1 MYPAFVAFPAREF
14 MMLRIASILVVSL
27 GLLISPAVAVSAQS
41 ETMMYD
47 HVHLA
52 VPEPATAAAWY
63 SRHFG
68 GDSVDGRTDRTLI
81 GVTRFI
87 FRQETNARPSEGGA
101 VDHLGFSVMDLNAKL
116 RELEAD
122 GAIITTPRREV
133 DGLFPISFVVDPW
146 GVRLEIIED
155 PQHLGFHH
163 IHLRTTEV
171 EATMQAYLNIFGGVR
186 TPMRGSRDAIL
197 YPGNV
202 WLMFTN
208 GEGFQT
214 AGSAIDHLGWRAL
227 DLIPKMNEMRSK
239 GATVTRGPNDLTF
252 ENGMIHIY
260 FIDGPR
266 DVTIEI
272 VQRAR
277 NMR

>member
-1 MYPAFVAFPAREF
+1 
-14 MMLRIASILVVSL
+14 MLRITSIIFAVF
-27 GLLISPAVAVSAQS
+27 GLSAMWAGALNAQS

-52 VPEPATAAAWY
+52 VPDPAAAASWY

-68 GDSVDGRTDRTLI
+68 GDPVDGRDDRTLI

-87 FRQETNARPSEGGA
+87 FRETADAKPSQGGA
-101 VDHLGFSVMDLNAKL
+101 VDHLGFSVVDLDAKL
-116 RELEAD
+116 RELEED
-122 GAIITTPRREV
+122 GATITMQRREV
-133 DGLFPISFVVDPW
+133 EGLFPISFVVDPW
-146 GVRLEIIED
+146 GVRLEIVEE

-163 IHLRTTEV
+163 IHLRTTDV
-171 EATMQAYLNIFGGVR
+171 EATMQAYLNLFGGVR

-208 GEGFQT
+208 GEGFPT

-227 DLIPKMNEMRSK
+227 DLRPKMADLQSK
-239 GATVTRGPNDLTF
+239 GATVTRGPNDLPF
-252 ENGMIHIY
+252 ENGMIHIF
-260 FIDGPR
+260 FIDGLR

-272 VQRAR
+272 VERAR

>member
-1 MYPAFVAFPAREF
+1 MPRLSA
-14 MMLRIASILVVSL
+14 IILVLL
-27 GLLISPAVAVSAQS
+27 GLGLTSAQALGAQS

-52 VPEPATAAAWY
+52 VPNPPEAAAWY
-63 SRHFG
+63 ARHFG
-68 GDSVDGRTDRTLI
+68 GDAVDGRDDRTLI

-87 FRQETNARPSEGGA
+87 FRQESNARPSEGGS
-101 VDHLGFSVMDLNAKL
+101 VDHLGFSVTDLDAKL
-116 RELEAD
+116 RDLQAD
-122 GAIITTPRREV
+122 GATLTLPRREV
-133 DGLFPISFVVDPW
+133 EGLFPISFVVDPW

-155 PQHLGFHH
+155 RQHLGFHH
-163 IHLRTTEV
+163 IHLRTPDV
-171 EATMQAYLNIFGGVR
+171 EATMQAYLSLFGGVR

-208 GEGFQT
+208 GEGSPT

-227 DLIPKMNEMRSK
+227 DLQPKLAEMRRK
-239 GATVTRGPNDLTF
+239 GANVTRGPNDLTF
-252 ENGMIHIY
+252 VNGTISVF

-266 DVTIEI
+266 DVTVEV
-272 VQRAR
+272 VQRAP

>member
-1 MYPAFVAFPAREF
+1 MRSMTWTSLGV
-14 MMLRIASILVVSL
+14 L
-27 GLLISPAVAVSAQS
+27 GLLMVSVAPASAQS

-52 VPEPATAAAWY
+52 VPDPATAAAWY
-63 SRHFG
+63 ARHFG
-68 GDSVDGRTDRTLI
+68 GDPVDGRDDRTLI

-87 FRQETNARPSEGGA
+87 FRQDADVRPSQGGA
-101 VDHLGFSVMDLNAKL
+101 VDHLGFSVADLDAKL
-116 RELEAD
+116 QELEAD
-122 GAIITTPRREV
+122 GATITMARREV
-133 DGLFPISFVVDPW
+133 EGLFPISFVVDPW
-146 GVRLEIIED
+146 GVRLEIIEE

-163 IHLRTTEV
+163 IHLRTPDV
-171 EATMQAYLNIFGGVR
+171 EGTMQAYLDLFGGVR

-202 WLMFTN
+202 WLMFTE
-208 GEGFQT
+208 GEGFPT
-214 AGSAIDHLGWRAL
+214 SGSAIDHLGWRAL
-227 DLIPKMNEMRSK
+227 DLQPKLAEMRNK

-252 ENGMIHIY
+252 VNGTIHIY
-260 FIDGPR
+260 FIEGPR
-266 DVTIEI
+266 DVTIEV

>member
-1 MYPAFVAFPAREF
+1 MSRPASSI
-14 MMLRIASILVVSL
+14 LLLLGLIASSGADL
-27 GLLISPAVAVSAQS
+27 GAQS

-68 GDSVDGRTDRTLI
+68 GDPVDGRDDRTLI
-81 GVTRFI
+81 GVTRFL
-87 FRQETNARPSEGGA
+87 FRQEANARPTEGGA
-101 VDHLGFSVMDLNAKL
+101 VDHLGFSVPDLDAKL

-122 GAIITTPRREV
+122 GATITSPRRDVE
-133 DGLFPISFVVDPW
+133 GLFPLSFVVDPW
-146 GVRLEIIED
+146 GVRLELLED

-163 IHLRTTEV
+163 IHLRSTDP
-171 EATMQAYLNIFGGVR
+171 EATREAYLNLFGGVR
-186 TPMRGSRDAIL
+186 TPLRGRLDGIL

-202 WLMFTN
+202 WLLVTE
-208 GEGFQT
+208 GEGFPT

-227 DLIPKMNEMRSK
+227 DLQPKLDEMRGK
-239 GATVTRGPNDLTF
+239 GFEATRGPNDLTF
-252 ENGMIHIY
+252 ENGTIHIF

-272 VQRAR
+272 VQRAP

>member
-1 MYPAFVAFPAREF
+1 MRLAPMVLCLLAVLVTLPGVA
-14 MMLRIASILVVSL
+14 
-27 GLLISPAVAVSAQS
+27 SAQS

-47 HVHLA
+47 HVHMA
-52 VPEPATAAAWY
+52 VPDPPEAAAWY
-63 SRHFG
+63 ARHFG
-68 GDSVDGRTDRTLI
+68 GDPVDGRDDRTLI
-81 GVTRFI
+81 GVTRFL
-87 FRQETNARPSEGGA
+87 FRQEANARPSQGGS
-101 VDHLGFSVMDLNAKL
+101 VDHLGFSVMDLDAKL

-122 GAIITTPRREV
+122 GATITTPRREV
-133 DGLFPISFVVDPW
+133 EGLFPISFVVDPW
-146 GVRLEIIED
+146 GTRLEIVEE

-163 IHLRTTEV
+163 IHLRTTDV
-171 EATMQAYLNIFGGVR
+171 EATMQDYLRLFGGVR

-202 WLMFTN
+202 WLMFTE
-208 GEGFQT
+208 GEGFPT
-214 AGSAIDHLGWRAL
+214 AGSSIDHLGWRAL
-227 DLIPKMNEMRSK
+227 DLMPKMADLQSK

-252 ENGMIHIY
+252 VNGTIHIF

-272 VQRAR
+272 VERAR

>member
-1 MYPAFVAFPAREF
+1 MRLAFVAAATLGMIF
-14 MMLRIASILVVSL
+14 AS
-27 GLLISPAVAVSAQS
+27 AADTSAQS

-52 VPEPATAAAWY
+52 VPDPAAAAAWY
-63 SRHFG
+63 GRHFG
-68 GDSVDGRTDRTLI
+68 GEPVDGRDDRTLI

-87 FRQETNARPSEGGA
+87 FRQEANARPSEGGA
-101 VDHLGFSVMDLNAKL
+101 VDHLGFSVTDVNAKL

-122 GAIITTPRREV
+122 GATITTQRREV
-133 DGLFPISFVVDPW
+133 TGLFPISFAVDPW
-146 GVRLEIIED
+146 GIRLEIVEE

-163 IHLRTTEV
+163 IHLRTADV
-171 EATMQAYLNIFGGVR
+171 EATMQEYLRLFGGVR

-208 GEGFQT
+208 GEGFPT

-227 DLIPKMNEMRSK
+227 ELPPKLAEMRSK
-239 GATVTRGPNDLTF
+239 GVEVTRGPNDLTF
-252 ENGMIHIY
+252 ENGTISVF
-260 FIDGPR
+260 FIEGPR

>member
-1 MYPAFVAFPAREF
+1 MQ
-14 MMLRIASILVVSL
+14 RIATIGVMAL
-27 GLLISPAVAVSAQS
+27 GLWSASLANASAQS

-52 VPEPATAAAWY
+52 VPDPTAAAAWY
-63 SRHFG
+63 GRHFG
-68 GDSVDGRTDRTLI
+68 GEPVDGRDDRTLI

-87 FRQETNARPSEGGA
+87 FRQEANARPSEGGA
-101 VDHLGFSVMDLNAKL
+101 VDHLGFSVADLDAKL
-116 RELEAD
+116 RELAAD
-122 GAIITTPRREV
+122 GATITTPRRDV

-146 GVRLEIIED
+146 GVRLEVIEE

-163 IHLRTTEV
+163 IHLRTSDV
-171 EATMQAYLNIFGGVR
+171 EATMQAYLSLFGGVR

-208 GEGFQT
+208 GEGFPT
-214 AGSAIDHLGWRAL
+214 AGTAIDHLGWRAL
-227 DLIPKMNEMRSK
+227 DLEPKLAEMRSK
-239 GATVTRGPNDLTF
+239 NVEVTRGPNDLTF
-252 ENGMIHIY
+252 DNGTISVY
-260 FIDGPR
+260 FIEGPR
-266 DVTIEI
+266 DVTVEV
-272 VQRAR
+272 VQRAP

>member
-1 MYPAFVAFPAREF
+1 MFSARFHSEVIMPRPAS
-14 MMLRIASILVVSL
+14 LILVLL
-27 GLLISPAVAVSAQS
+27 GSVAWSAAPVSAQS

-68 GDSVDGRTDRTLI
+68 GEPVDGRDERTLI

-87 FRQETNARPSEGGA
+87 FRQEANARPSEGGA
-101 VDHLGFSVMDLNAKL
+101 VDHLGFSVPDLDAKL
-116 RELEAD
+116 RELAAD
-122 GAIITTPRREV
+122 GATITTPRREV
-133 DGLFPISFVVDPW
+133 EGLFPISFVVDPW
-146 GVRLEIIED
+146 GVRLEIIEE

-163 IHLRTTEV
+163 IHLRTPDV
-171 EATMQAYLNIFGGVR
+171 EGTMQAYLNLFGGVR

-208 GEGFQT
+208 GEGFPT

-227 DLIPKMNEMRSK
+227 DLQPKLEEMRGK

-252 ENGMIHIY
+252 ENGTIHIY
-260 FIDGPR
+260 FIEGPR

-272 VQRAR
+272 VQRAP